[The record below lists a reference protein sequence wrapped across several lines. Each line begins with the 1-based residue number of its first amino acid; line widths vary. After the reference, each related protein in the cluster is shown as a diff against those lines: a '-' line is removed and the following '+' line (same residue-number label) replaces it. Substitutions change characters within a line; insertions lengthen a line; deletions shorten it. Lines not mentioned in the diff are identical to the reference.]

1 MPDSEKLFYLRA
13 LGELLLEKGAHVLK
27 QQVQAV
33 CLAPQIQKAKPIR
46 HGHFCALLYV
56 RGVVGNAGYNLL
68 KKAARPD
75 KNNPQLQRV

>member
-13 LGELLLEKGAHVLK
+13 LGELLLEKGALVLK

-33 CLAPQIQKAKPIR
+33 CLAPQRAKPIR